1 MRTYQLR
8 IIKIKCITKNWQA
21 NQCALTMRSM
31 VGEKKKSEQRAF
43 CSWHKWNLIVRRV
56 QAQKNH
62 EYACVRARNACR
74 NCCQQIN
81 ASEARHWLK
90 RKYIVTPWNERW
102 KEWII
107 QARIHTCIKRPPNC
121 DSAADPEIFQFL
133 LLLLVGCWTQNKK
146 YSGIKWCA
154 CMLASQPTTTTTKK
168 PTPAKFNIFR
178 IYFIN
183 YEKKHNRNQ
192 ANWIKIYRRVPYKLE
207 WKLKIIDETKCYS
220 CNAVIK

>member
-121 DSAADPEIFQFL
+121 DSAADPEIFQFFCCCW
-133 LLLLVGCWTQNKK
+133 LVAELKKKILGHKVVRVHVGQPANNNNKK
-146 YSGIKWCA
+146 A
-154 CMLASQPTTTTTKK
+154 HTSQIQYIPH
-168 PTPAKFNIFR
+168 IFYQLR
-178 IYFIN
+178 
-183 YEKKHNRNQ
+183 K
-192 ANWIKIYRRVPYKLE
+192 
-207 WKLKIIDETKCYS
+207 ET
-220 CNAVIK
+220 